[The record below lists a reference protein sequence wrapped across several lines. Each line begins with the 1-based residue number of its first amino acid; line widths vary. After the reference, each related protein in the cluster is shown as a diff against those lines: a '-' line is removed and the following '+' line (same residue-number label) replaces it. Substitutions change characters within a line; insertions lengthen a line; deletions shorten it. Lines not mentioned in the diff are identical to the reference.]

1 MEVIDI
7 EGAEGF
13 VKPLAI
19 FVFFAIFGYAYCTR
33 ANTNDSAPSDDFD
46 PTSLKNKDVK
56 VLRKLAEELLQE
68 KERVAKME
76 DKLKKFD
83 QNFVPASSS
92 NVAKSSTKAIA
103 ADSAKSDAP
112 KTDSPKDDLI
122 AKK

>member
-1 MEVIDI
+1 MDVIDI
-7 EGAEGF
+7 EGDEGF

-33 ANTNDSAPSDDFD
+33 ASTNDSAPSDDFD

-56 VLRKLAEELLQE
+56 VLRKLAEELLLE

-83 QNFVPASSS
+83 QNFIPASSS
-92 NVAKSSTKAIA
+92 SVAKSSTKANA
-103 ADSAKSDAP
+103 ADGTKSDAP
-112 KTDSPKDDLI
+112 KTDAQKDDSV